1 MGERLKGK
9 VAVVVGAGQTTG
21 DTVGNGRATAML
33 FAREGATVM
42 LVDNRIDSAR
52 ETQALIEKEGGR
64 AFSHQAD
71 ITRSGDCVQM
81 VDACVKAQGRIDALV
96 HVVGVS
102 GEQRGILNITEADW
116 DRILN
121 VNLKGAFLVAKAVA
135 PQLIKQEA
143 GVLLF
148 VSSIAAITSQGY
160 LAYKSSKAGL
170 NALAHA
176 LALQLAPHGVRVNA
190 IMPGLM
196 DTPMAIENQARLFS
210 IGKDELRQRRAS
222 IVPLKKQQGTGW
234 DVGYAALFLASDE
247 ARYITGVMLP
257 VDGGIGARVGEA
269 STFGSPAAKKE

>member
-9 VAVVVGAGQTTG
+9 IAMVVGAGQTAG
-21 DTVGNGRATAML
+21 DTVGNGRATALL

-42 LVDNRIDSAR
+42 LVDNRLDAAR
-52 ETQALIEKEGGR
+52 ETQALIEQEGGR
-64 AFSHQAD
+64 AFSQRAD
-71 ITRSGDCVQM
+71 ITRAADCAQM
-81 VDACVKAQGRIDALV
+81 VEACIKAHGRVDIV
-96 HVVGVS
+96 VNVVGVS

-116 DRILN
+116 DRILT

-135 PQLIKQEA
+135 PQLIRQES

-160 LAYKSSKAGL
+160 LAYKSSKAGV

-210 IGKDELRQRRAS
+210 ISKEELRQRRANL
-222 IVPLKKQQGTGW
+222 VPLQKKQGTGW

-247 ARYITGVMLP
+247 ARYITGVLLP

-269 STFGSPAAKKE
+269 STFGSPTVKAP

>member
-1 MGERLKGK
+1 MGDRLKGK
-9 VAVVVGAGQTTG
+9 VAMVVGAGQTAG
-21 DTVGNGRATAML
+21 DTVGNGRATALL

-42 LVDNRIDSAR
+42 LVDKRLDAAQ
-52 ETQALIEKEGGR
+52 ETLALIEKEGGR
-64 AFSHQAD
+64 GFCHLAD
-71 ITRSGDCVQM
+71 ITRAADCARM
-81 VDACVKAQGRIDALV
+81 VEACLKAQGRFDIV
-96 HVVGVS
+96 VNVVGVS

-135 PQLIKQEA
+135 PQLIKQGE

-148 VSSIAAITSQGY
+148 VSSIASITSQGY
-160 LAYKSSKAGL
+160 LAYKSSKAGV

-190 IMPGLM
+190 ILPGLM
-196 DTPMAIENQARLFS
+196 DTPMAIENQSRLFS
-210 IGKDELRQRRAS
+210 ISKEELRQRRANL
-222 IVPLKKQQGTGW
+222 VPLRKQQGTGW

-247 ARYITGVMLP
+247 ARYITGVLLP

-269 STFGSPAAKKE
+269 STFGSPTVKS

>member
-1 MGERLKGK
+1 MGQRMQGK
-9 VAVVVGAGQTTG
+9 VAMVVGAGQTPG
-21 DTVGNGRATAML
+21 ETVGNGRATAL
-33 FAREGATVM
+33 LYAREGATVM
-42 LVDNRIDSAR
+42 LVDNRLESAQ
-52 ETQALIEKEGGR
+52 ETQTMIEKEGGK
-64 AFSHQAD
+64 AFSHRAD
-71 ITRSGDCVQM
+71 ITRAADCVAM
-81 VDACVKAQGRIDALV
+81 VEACVKAQGRIDV
-96 HVVGVS
+96 VTHVVGVS

-135 PQLIKQEA
+135 PQLIKQES

-210 IGKDELRQRRAS
+210 IDKNELRERRAN
-222 IVPLKKQQGTGW
+222 IVPLQKKQGTGW

-269 STFGSPAAKKE
+269 STFGTPTHKK